1 MFEEL
6 TKRYPALSCCQKQ
19 LEQAAELLKDCFSKG
34 GKLLVCGNGGSAAD
48 SGHIAG
54 ELMKDFRFKRPIP
67 AEEQQRLAALFPE
80 DGAALAKQLQR
91 ALPVIS
97 LPDQT
102 ALFTAWTNDASAE
115 TAYAQMVYGYGKP
128 EDLLLALS
136 TSGNSAN
143 VLQAARAARLR
154 DMKIIA
160 LTGARPCELDE
171 LSDVAI
177 HVPETDTALVQELH
191 LPVYHALCAWCEE
204 SFFSS
209 AEAG

>member
-54 ELMKDFRFKRPIP
+54 ELMKDFRFKRPISD
-67 AEEQQRLAALFPE
+67 EEQERLSELFPE
-80 DGAALAKQLQR
+80 EGANLARQLQK
-91 ALPVIS
+91 ALPAIS

-102 ALFTAWTNDASAE
+102 ALFTAWVNDASAE
-115 TAYAQMVYGYGKP
+115 TVYAQMVYGYGKQG
-128 EDLLLALS
+128 DVLLALS

-143 VLQAARAARLR
+143 VLQAARVARLLNL
-154 DMKIIA
+154 KVVT
-160 LTGARPCELDE
+160 LTGARPCKLDE
-171 LSDVAI
+171 LSDVIVHA
-177 HVPETDTALVQELH
+177 PETDTAAIQELH
-191 LPVYHALCAWCEE
+191 LPIYHALCAWCEE
-204 SFFSS
+204 YFFS
-209 AEAG
+209 